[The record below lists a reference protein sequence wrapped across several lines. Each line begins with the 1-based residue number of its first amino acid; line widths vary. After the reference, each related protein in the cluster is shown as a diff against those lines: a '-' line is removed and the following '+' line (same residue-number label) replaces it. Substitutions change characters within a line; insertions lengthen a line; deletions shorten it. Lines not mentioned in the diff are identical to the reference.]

1 MFVTKSF
8 GWQSQ
13 SGMAGAFKTV
23 SPLMESTRII
33 PFTGSRPTLPTHP
46 ARPDPDPTLIRLEIV
61 NGRDQLSGG
70 DAENGPRFA
79 GEVHYIRYYADR
91 LAETLGMRRLE
102 ACILED
108 RDGQT
113 SIAATA
119 QSSSWIGSIQTTR
132 RSIKQ
137 VLESLGK

>member
-1 MFVTKSF
+1 MV
-8 GWQSQ
+8 
-13 SGMAGAFKTV
+13 
-23 SPLMESTRII
+23 MEPTRII
-33 PFTGSRPTLPTHP
+33 PITNPRSAPT
-46 ARPDPDPTLIRLEIV
+46 ADFIRLEKV
-61 NGRDQLSGG
+61 NGREHLSGG

-79 GEVHYIRYYADR
+79 GEVHYIQYYADR

-119 QSSSWIGSIQTTR
+119 QVGSWIGSIQSTR

>member
-1 MFVTKSF
+1 
-8 GWQSQ
+8 
-13 SGMAGAFKTV
+13 
-23 SPLMESTRII
+23 MESTRII
-33 PFTGSRPTLPTHP
+33 PFTGVRTTLPTP
-46 ARPDPDPTLIRLEIV
+46 TTRADPDPTLIRLEIV

-70 DAENGPRFA
+70 DAENAPRFA
-79 GEVHYIRYYADR
+79 GEVHYIQYYADR

-108 RDGQT
+108 REGQT
-113 SIAATA
+113 AIAATA
-119 QSSSWIGSIQTTR
+119 QASSWIGSIQPTR